1 MASQVLAPFELTR
14 LLLPAL
20 RAPRPATA
28 APARVI
34 TVSSGGMYTQRLD
47 PAALLERPARYRG
60 VRAYAQAK
68 RAQVELSAEWAR
80 RVPPAEVAFHAL
92 HPGWVA
98 TPGIAA
104 ALPRFDWLLRPLL
117 RTPEQGADTMVWLAS
132 AEPARLGSGGFWHD
146 RRRRPTR
153 RLPGTRDVT
162 PDAAARLW
170 DWLAA
175 QAPDPPLRRAT

>member
-28 APARVI
+28 VPARVI

-47 PAALLERPARYRG
+47 PAALLEQPARYRG
-60 VRAYAQAK
+60 VRAYARAK
-68 RAQVELSAEWAR
+68 RAQVALSAEWAR
-80 RVPPAEVAFHAL
+80 RVAAAEVAFHAL

-117 RTPEQGADTMVWLAS
+117 RTPEQGADTIVWLAS
-132 AEPARLGSGGFWHD
+132 ADPAGLGSGGFWHD
-146 RRRRPTR
+146 RRRRTTR

-162 PDAAARLW
+162 RDAAARLW

-175 QAPDPPLRRAT
+175 QAPDPPLRRAS